1 MSDLKELQ
9 DEAVAPLTSMLT
21 QPKSL
26 NVVHMGGVEKV
37 RNTPFH
43 NVHQNAE
50 IINHR
55 DGGKLMV
62 P

>member
-9 DEAVAPLTSMLT
+9 DEAVAPVTSMLT

-26 NVVHMGGVEKV
+26 NVIHMGGVEKF

-43 NVHQNAE
+43 HVQKAE
-50 IINHR
+50 IVNY
-55 DGGKLMV
+55 GGKLMV
-62 P
+62 L